1 MQPQGLLQNIITP
14 HNRAAGH
21 TGTAVHWW
29 AYLENFHGLLAHSG
43 PTVGRRD
50 MDGGR
55 VLGAVVQKV
64 PGPPLSI
71 LPALLTLPMGKHRL
85 LSEPDL

>member
-1 MQPQGLLQNIITP
+1 
-14 HNRAAGH
+14 
-21 TGTAVHWW
+21 
-29 AYLENFHGLLAHSG
+29 
-43 PTVGRRD
+43 